1 MAIKKDTLDQLLSGR
16 DPKEVFSKD
25 GLFDELKK
33 ALAERV
39 LNAEL
44 EGHLDGEVAA
54 GKANHRNGYSK
65 KTVLT
70 ETSRIDIKVP
80 RDREGTF
87 DPKLI
92 QRYQRRFPG
101 FDEKIVSMYARGM
114 TVREIQGHLLDLYG
128 LEVSPDLV
136 STITDAVL
144 ETVAEWQNR
153 PLEAMYPLIFF
164 DALRVKIRDE
174 GLVRNKAVYVALG
187 VTPDGTKDILGLWIE
202 TSEGAKFWLRVM
214 NELRTRGVGDILI
227 AVVDGLKGFPEA
239 INAVFPQT
247 IVQTCIVHLIRNS
260 MDFASWKDRKPIAA
274 ALKTIYRSKD
284 ADAGRQALD
293 EFDAGPWGKKYP
305 AIAQSWRRNWEHIIP
320 FFAFPVAV
328 RRIIYTTNAIEA
340 LNGKLRRAV
349 RTRGHFPTDE
359 AAMKLLYL
367 VLRQVAGKWK
377 MPPREW
383 CEAKTQFAIMFDERF
398 VTA

>member
-16 DPKEVFSKD
+16 DQKEVFSKD

-80 RDREGTF
+80 RDRESTF

-101 FDEKIVSMYARGM
+101 FDEKIVSMYARGI

-153 PLEAMYPLIFF
+153 PLIDAPHAGSGRGLWLRPHARLADGARRRTAYPNSRSR
-164 DALRVKIRDE
+164 ASDE
-174 GLVRNKAVYVALG
+174 GLFYARRFHVR
-187 VTPDGTKDILGLWIE
+187 
-202 TSEGAKFWLRVM
+202 
-214 NELRTRGVGDILI
+214 RGGECVRMS
-227 AVVDGLKGFPEA
+227 
-239 INAVFPQT
+239 
-247 IVQTCIVHLIRNS
+247 H
-260 MDFASWKDRKPIAA
+260 
-274 ALKTIYRSKD
+274 
-284 ADAGRQALD
+284 RQAPSEQRSGARRWNHAVSRQYERLPGLRLESPLHEKFKAHRD
-293 EFDAGPWGKKYP
+293 
-305 AIAQSWRRNWEHIIP
+305 AQS
-320 FFAFPVAV
+320 
-328 RRIIYTTNAIEA
+328 
-340 LNGKLRRAV
+340 LR
-349 RTRGHFPTDE
+349 G
-359 AAMKLLYL
+359 
-367 VLRQVAGKWK
+367 
-377 MPPREW
+377 
-383 CEAKTQFAIMFDERF
+383 
-398 VTA
+398 